1 MNNYYKTATILSFFG
16 LWLTSFF
23 SIENQIFTGFSLIL
37 TFGILHGGN
46 DIMIA
51 KNILLQ
57 KRDYSFIQILIFYIL
72 IIIVSA
78 LLFYFIPFLILFLF
92 ILVSGYHFGE
102 QQLRFLD
109 KEKNKII
116 IDSIQLLHGL
126 LILFFL
132 FEFHSKQVRDIIFDI
147 TSVKITP
154 NSITYSLYS
163 ILIVF
168 SLGYFYLLLKNK
180 NLIKILFKELFFLLV
195 FAIIFKVSSLIW
207 GFTIYFILWH
217 SLPSIFDQI
226 TFLFGDYS
234 KINFIKYIKAAA
246 LYWIVS
252 LIGLGAFYFFLND
265 IKHFNALFFVFL
277 AAITFPHVL
286 VIILMQNKIKKTE

>member
-1 MNNYYKTATILSFFG
+1 MKNYYKTAIILSFFG

-23 SIENQIFTGFSLIL
+23 SIENQIITGFSLIL

-57 KRDYSFIQILIFYIL
+57 KRAYSFIQILIFYIA
-72 IIIVSA
+72 IISFCSF
-78 LLFYFIPFLILFLF
+78 LFYLVPSLILFLF

-102 QQLRFLD
+102 QQLRFLNKD
-109 KEKNKII
+109 KNKII
-116 IDSIQLLHGL
+116 IEGIQLLHGL

-147 TSVKITP
+147 TSINITP
-154 NSITYSLYS
+154 NSITYSLYG
-163 ILIVF
+163 ILTLF
-168 SLGYFYLLLKNK
+168 SFGCLYLFVEFK
-180 NLIKILFKELFFLLV
+180 NLTKTLFKELFFLLV
-195 FAIIFKVSSLIW
+195 FIVIFKVSSLIW

-226 TFLFGDYS
+226 TFLYGDYS
-234 KINFIKYIKAAA
+234 KLNFIKYIKAAA
-246 LYWIVS
+246 LYWFVS
-252 LIGLGAFYFFLND
+252 LIGLAIFYFFLND

-286 VIILMQNKIKKTE
+286 VILFMQLKIKKTE

>member
-1 MNNYYKTATILSFFG
+1 MKNYYKTAIILSFFG

-23 SIENQIFTGFSLIL
+23 SIENQIITGFSLIL

-46 DIMIA
+46 DILIA

-57 KRDYSFIQILIFYIL
+57 KRDYSFIQILIFYIA
-72 IIIVSA
+72 IICFSSF
-78 LLFYFIPFLILFLF
+78 LFYLIPAVILFLF

-109 KEKNKII
+109 KRKNKII
-116 IDSIQLLHGL
+116 IEVVQLLHGL

-147 TSVKITP
+147 TSINITP

-168 SLGYFYLLLKNK
+168 SLGYFYLLVKNK

-195 FAIIFKVSSLIW
+195 FVIIFKVSSLIW

-226 TFLFGDYS
+226 TYLYGDYS
-234 KINFIKYIKAAA
+234 KLNFIKYIKAAA
-246 LYWIVS
+246 LYWFVS
-252 LIGLGAFYFFLND
+252 LIGLAVFYFFLND

-286 VIILMQNKIKKTE
+286 VILFMQLKIKKTE

>member
-1 MNNYYKTATILSFFG
+1 MNNYYKTAIILSFFG

-57 KRDYSFIQILIFYIL
+57 KRDYSFIQILIFYIA
-72 IIIVSA
+72 IICFCSF
-78 LLFYFIPFLILFLF
+78 LFYLIPAVILFLF

-102 QQLRFLD
+102 QQFRFLD
-109 KEKNKII
+109 KKKNKII

-147 TSVKITP
+147 TSVNITP
-154 NSITYSLYS
+154 YSITYSLYS

-168 SLGYFYLLLKNK
+168 SLGYFYLLVKNK
-180 NLIKILFKELFFLLV
+180 DLIKILFKELFFLFIFV
-195 FAIIFKVSSLIW
+195 IIFKVSSLIW

-226 TFLFGDYS
+226 TYLYGDYS
-234 KINFIKYIKAAA
+234 KLNLIKYIKAAA
-246 LYWIVS
+246 LYWFVS
-252 LIGLGAFYFFLND
+252 LFGLAVFYFFLND

-277 AAITFPHVL
+277 AAITFPHVV
-286 VIILMQNKIKKTE
+286 VIFAMVKKYNSN

>member
-1 MNNYYKTATILSFFG
+1 MKNYYKIATILSFFG

-23 SIENQIFTGFSLIL
+23 SIENQIFTGFTLIL

-51 KNILLQ
+51 KNILL
-57 KRDYSFIQILIFYIL
+57 KKSDYSFIQILSFYIA
-72 IIIVSA
+72 IICFCSF
-78 LLFYFIPFLILFLF
+78 LFYLIPAVILFLF

-109 KEKNKII
+109 KKKNKII
-116 IDSIQLLHGL
+116 IEVVQLLHGL

-147 TSVKITP
+147 TSVEIRS
-154 NSITYSLYS
+154 NYITYSLYGILTFFS
-163 ILIVF
+163 IGCI
-168 SLGYFYLLLKNK
+168 YLYLNYK
-180 NLIKILFKELFFLLV
+180 NLIKTLFKELFFLLIFV
-195 FAIIFKVSSLIW
+195 IIFKVSSLIW

-226 TFLFGDYS
+226 TYLYGDYS

-252 LIGLGAFYFFLND
+252 LIGLAVFYFFLND

-277 AAITFPHVL
+277 AAITFPHVV
-286 VIILMQNKIKKTE
+286 VIFAMVKKYNSN

>member
-1 MNNYYKTATILSFFG
+1 MKNYYKTAIILSFFG

-23 SIENQIFTGFSLIL
+23 SIENQIITGFSLIL

-46 DIMIA
+46 DILIA

-57 KRDYSFIQILIFYIL
+57 KRDYSFAQILIFYIG
-72 IIIVSA
+72 IIS
-78 LLFYFIPFLILFLF
+78 FCSFL
-92 ILVSGYHFGE
+92 
-102 QQLRFLD
+102 
-109 KEKNKII
+109 NKII
-116 IDSIQLLHGL
+116 IEGIQLLHGL

-147 TSVKITP
+147 TSINITP

-168 SLGYFYLLLKNK
+168 SLGYFYLFVKNE

-195 FAIIFKVSSLIW
+195 FVIIFKVSSLIW

-226 TFLFGDYS
+226 TFLYGDYS
-234 KINFIKYIKAAA
+234 KLNFIKYIKAAA
-246 LYWIVS
+246 LYWFVS
-252 LIGLGAFYFFLND
+252 LIGLAIFYFFLND
-265 IKHFNALFFVFL
+265 IKHFNAMFFVFL

-286 VIILMQNKIKKTE
+286 VILFMQHKIKKTE

>member
-1 MNNYYKTATILSFFG
+1 MNNYYKTAIILSFFG

-23 SIENQIFTGFSLIL
+23 SIENQIITGFSLIL

-46 DIMIA
+46 DILIA

-57 KRDYSFIQILIFYIL
+57 KRDYSFTQILIFYIL

-102 QQLRFLD
+102 QQLRFLY

-132 FEFHSKQVRDIIFDI
+132 FEFHSKQVRGIIFDI
-147 TSVKITP
+147 TSVEIRS
-154 NSITYSLYS
+154 NYITYSLYGILTFFS
-163 ILIVF
+163 IGCI
-168 SLGYFYLLLKNK
+168 YLYLNYK
-180 NLIKILFKELFFLLV
+180 NLIKTLFKELFFLLIFV
-195 FAIIFKVSSLIW
+195 IIFKVSSLIW

-252 LIGLGAFYFFLND
+252 LIGLAAFYFFLND

>member
-1 MNNYYKTATILSFFG
+1 MNNYYKTAIILSFFG

-46 DIMIA
+46 DIIIA

-57 KRDYSFIQILIFYIL
+57 KRDYSFLQILIFYIL

-78 LLFYFIPFLILFLF
+78 LLFYYIPFLILFLF

-116 IDSIQLLHGL
+116 IEIVQLLHGL
-126 LILFFL
+126 IILFFL

-147 TSVKITP
+147 TSVNITP
-154 NSITYSLYS
+154 YSITYSLYS

-168 SLGYFYLLLKNK
+168 SLGYFYLLVKNK

-195 FAIIFKVSSLIW
+195 FVIIFKVSSLIW

>member
-1 MNNYYKTATILSFFG
+1 
-16 LWLTSFF
+16 
-23 SIENQIFTGFSLIL
+23 LIP
-37 TFGILHGGN
+37 
-46 DIMIA
+46 A
-51 KNILLQ
+51 
-57 KRDYSFIQILIFYIL
+57 
-72 IIIVSA
+72 V
-78 LLFYFIPFLILFLF
+78 ILFLF

-109 KEKNKII
+109 KRKNKII
-116 IDSIQLLHGL
+116 IEVVQLFHGL

-147 TSVKITP
+147 TSVNITP

-168 SLGYFYLLLKNK
+168 SLGYFYLFVKNK

-226 TFLFGDYS
+226 TYLYGDYS
-234 KINFIKYIKAAA
+234 KLNFIKYIKAAA
-246 LYWIVS
+246 LYWFVS
-252 LIGLGAFYFFLND
+252 LFGLAVFYFFLND

-277 AAITFPHVL
+277 AAITFPHVV
-286 VIILMQNKIKKTE
+286 VIFAMVKKYNSN